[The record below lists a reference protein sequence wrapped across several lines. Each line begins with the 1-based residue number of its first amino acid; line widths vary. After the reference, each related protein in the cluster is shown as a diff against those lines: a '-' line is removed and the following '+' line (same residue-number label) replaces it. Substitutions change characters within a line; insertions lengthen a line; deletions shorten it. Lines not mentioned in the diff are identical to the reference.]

1 MECKAADLGTY
12 IKTCHSSHRPT
23 DQIFDQGLTHLRP
36 QLESGRMNRILLNP
50 GCFNPPHRGHQAA
63 LNHAFMYSQDAN
75 VIAAIVLPL
84 DDRDV
89 EAKCRR
95 QKQNKSLV
103 FTKRERVQLW
113 RGHGTHDWCWI
124 YDRDTQDWQTFRRRL
139 TQAINKDGFD
149 LKFVVVAGPDHIKRD
164 SAPPCNPWDC
174 EEIIVSNVGR
184 AADFVTY
191 RQALAQLNGCGPW
204 KSIICDDEEIL
215 RCARRSASV
224 LNIGLS
230 VLAPKSLSVLL
241 ERG

>member
-12 IKTCHSSHRPT
+12 IKTYHSSHRPT
-23 DQIFDQGLTHLRP
+23 DQIFDQGLTHSRP
-36 QLESGRMNRILLNP
+36 RLESGRMNRILLYP

-63 LNHAFMYSQDAN
+63 LSHAFMYSQDAN

-124 YDRDTQDWQTFRRRL
+124 YDRGTQDWQTFRRRL

-191 RQALAQLNGCGPW
+191 RQALAKLNGCGPW

-230 VLAPKSLSVLL
+230 LLAPKSLSVLL